1 MPRIVE
7 GSYHNYIMLCYYRN
21 PINFV
26 FFNESLIVC
35 AIFSFGADFAWK
47 NSISYDAIFERAC
60 YLAEL
65 IKREEVL
72 KDRIT
77 PGNKAL
83 FDKLMTFM
91 QEQRLLTINSETK
104 KVNLKGTG
112 EATLLF
118 IGSIV
123 WPMIDTYYVV
133 LLFALSMVKQKN
145 ILDSN
150 FPKDV

>member
-1 MPRIVE
+1 
-7 GSYHNYIMLCYYRN
+7 
-21 PINFV
+21 
-26 FFNESLIVC
+26 
-35 AIFSFGADFAWK
+35 
-47 NSISYDAIFERAC
+47 
-60 YLAEL
+60 
-65 IKREEVL
+65 
-72 KDRIT
+72 
-77 PGNKAL
+77 
-83 FDKLMTFM
+83 MTFM
-91 QEQRLLTINSETK
+91 QEQRLLTINPETK